1 VSDSLDDWGGAEFV
15 LAADRLDTPDVIE
28 AADPGDM
35 LRQVASAAAGI
46 RIALR
51 SCLETDLSGFT
62 PDARPRAIVVAGQ
75 GDAGIAGEMLA
86 AVVGPGSPVQIV
98 AWPTGRL
105 PGWVGAADVVIAVSG
120 PGPAAETLAVAT
132 EAARRGCRLAGV
144 GLPDSPL
151 HRITEQARAAFVP
164 IVPAAP
170 ATSPQP
176 SMPQPSMPQPSAPQ
190 PSMLTRSMLW
200 ALAIPPLVIAERL
213 GVARIGPDAY
223 EQTARRLEEVS
234 HQCRP
239 ASESFVNPGKSL
251 ALDLVGTLPLVWGT
265 SALSEV
271 AARRFAALLSENAKY
286 PAIAGV
292 LPEVAQN
299 QIAAFDGPFAPSAR
313 PPADPT
319 HNVGRADPAD
329 PFGRA
334 DPADPFGRADPAD
347 PFGRAD
353 PADPFGRSGRTSDP
367 IGHSSPTDPTGMED
381 LASWDLD
388 YDTGP
393 GQASGF
399 TPLRLVLISDPDA
412 DQRVAS
418 QLRAVAELAA
428 QRGIGLSELAMDGEH
443 PLVRLAGVIQLADY
457 ASIYLAIASGIDPG
471 AVAAIADLQARI
483 ELPSC
488 GSRGARCGRC
498 SLPSP
503 PIAASRRRSSSRFCS
518 PGPRP
523 CWPSRCTRLPTPA
536 TRCCCWWAA
545 AGPVGRRQ
553 MSTRSASG
561 ASGTSTG
568 SSCR

>member
-1 VSDSLDDWGGAEFV
+1 MSDSLDDWGGAEFV

-35 LRQVASAAAGI
+35 LRQVASAAAGV

-51 SCLETDLSGFT
+51 SCQETDLSGFT
-62 PDARPRAIVVAGQ
+62 PDARPRAIVVAGL
-75 GDAGIAGEMLA
+75 GDAGIAGEILA
-86 AVVGPGSPVQIV
+86 AVVGSGSPVQIV

-105 PGWVGAADVVIAVSG
+105 PGWVGAADAVIAVSG
-120 PGPAAETLAVAT
+120 PGTTAETLAVAT

-164 IVPAAP
+164 IAPAAP
-170 ATSPQP
+170 AAPSS
-176 SMPQPSMPQPSAPQ
+176 SMPS
-190 PSMLTRSMLW
+190 SMLTRSMLW

-213 GVARIGPDAY
+213 GVAKIGPEAY

-251 ALDLVGTLPLVWGT
+251 ALDLVGTLPLIWGT
-265 SALSEV
+265 SALTEV

-292 LPEVAQN
+292 LPEAAQH

-319 HNVGRADPAD
+319 HDLGPDDPTD
-329 PFGRA
+329 PFGL
-334 DPADPFGRADPAD
+334 
-347 PFGRAD
+347 
-353 PADPFGRSGRTSDP
+353 SSHTSDP
-367 IGHSSPTDPTGMED
+367 MGHSSPTDPTGLED
-381 LASWDLD
+381 LPSWDLD
-388 YDTGP
+388 FDDTGP
-393 GQASGF
+393 GQDSAF
-399 TPLRLVLISDPDA
+399 PPLRLVLISDPDA
-412 DQRVAS
+412 EQRVVS
-418 QLRAVAELAA
+418 QQRAVAELAA

-471 AVAAIADLQARI
+471 SVAAIADLQARI

-488 GSRGARCGRC
+488 GSRGAR
-498 SLPSP
+498 
-503 PIAASRRRSSSRFCS
+503 
-518 PGPRP
+518 
-523 CWPSRCTRLPTPA
+523 
-536 TRCCCWWAA
+536 
-545 AGPVGRRQ
+545 
-553 MSTRSASG
+553 
-561 ASGTSTG
+561 
-568 SSCR
+568 